1 MNAVTI
7 VPSRR
12 AVVVGNL
19 IWLASY
25 PKSGNTW
32 LRSFLHNLLLDLP
45 ESAEINELDRLC
57 YGGSSRKWFE
67 AVAPVPL
74 EDLSPEALAALVPD
88 VHAHMAKVSD
98 KSRFVKTHNCF
109 GNWFGVPLHTMALA
123 AGAIYIL
130 RNPLDVA
137 ISLAHHYSE
146 PVDWAIELMA
156 RPGAGTK
163 LTDKHVPEVY
173 DTWSAHVQSWTA
185 RPDRRVLVI
194 RYEDLVAE
202 PKIHFEK
209 VARFLIPDPGEER
222 LQRAI
227 RNSSFDVLRAQEEAT
242 GFRERPEQSRF
253 FFREGRAGQWRDAM
267 TEEQIE
273 RVVAAHSEQMA
284 RFGYFPD
291 RDEKN
296 QRAVADDGPSAKF

>member
-1 MNAVTI
+1 M
-7 VPSRR
+7 
-12 AVVVGNL
+12 GNL

-45 ESAEINELDRLC
+45 QSAAINELDQLC
-57 YGGSSRKWFE
+57 FGGSSRKWFE

-74 EDLSPEALAALVPD
+74 EELSPETLAQLIPAA
-88 VHAHMAKVSD
+88 HASMTKVSD

-109 GNWFGVPLHTMALA
+109 GTWFDVPLQTTELA

-146 PVDWAIELMA
+146 TIDWAIAFMA

-163 LTDKHVPEVY
+163 LTEKHVPEVY

-185 RPDRRVLVI
+185 RRDPRVLVL
-194 RYEDLVAE
+194 RYEDLVAD
-202 PKIHFEK
+202 PKANFGK
-209 VARFLIPDPGEER
+209 VARFLIPDPGDER
-222 LQRAI
+222 LERAI
-227 RNSSFDVLRAQEEAT
+227 RNSSFDALRAQEEMH
-242 GFRERPEQSRF
+242 GFREKPEQARF
-253 FFREGRAGQWRDAM
+253 FFREGRAGQWRKEM
-267 TEEQIE
+267 TAEQVK
-273 RVVAAHSEQMA
+273 RMVAVHSEQMK
-284 RFGYFPD
+284 RFGYLPEAED
-291 RDEKN
+291 AGLWTGAN
-296 QRAVADDGPSAKF
+296 DGPATKF